1 MRPLVFAMFLAV
13 LATGVASLS
22 HAELKT
28 IGTGANMEVDST
40 NFPPNMKAI
49 IPNFTK
55 KCIKCHGMDRTYVTL
70 QSGMTPSGSVFDG
83 PAIEAYGA
91 KMLRK
96 PDADMS
102 KQEIKQFIELMKYMA
117 EEAAK

>member
-1 MRPLVFAMFLAV
+1 MKQLFFALA
-13 LATGVASLS
+13 LTLLITGITSLS
-22 HAELKT
+22 QAELKT

-40 NFPPNMKAI
+40 NFPPAMKAI

-70 QSGMTPSGSVFDG
+70 QTGMTPSGSVFDNA
-83 PAIEAYGA
+83 AIEAYGA

-96 PDADMS
+96 PDADMN
-102 KQEIKQFIELMKYMA
+102 KQETKQFIDLMKFMA

>member
-1 MRPLVFAMFLAV
+1 MKRLLFAVCLTML
-13 LATGVASLS
+13 LTGIASLS

-28 IGTGANMEVDST
+28 IGTGANMDVDST
-40 NFPPNMKAI
+40 SFPPNLKALM
-49 IPNFTK
+49 PNFTK

-70 QSGMTPSGSVFDG
+70 QTGMTPSGSTFDG

-102 KQEIKQFIELMKYMA
+102 KQEVKQFIELMKYMA